1 MELRLLTATFRFKDI
16 HVAFAKG
23 TKVSTNREVGMD
35 REINLSRSHFLEQ
48 SQNEMMQEVATR

>member
-1 MELRLLTATFRFKDI
+1 MTATFRFKDI

-23 TKVSTNREVGMD
+23 TKVSTNREVGVD